1 MLSVAYFGKFLFL
14 CYNGLN
20 MDHRELVNIGLT
32 DKEAK
37 VYLAALELGKSP
49 VQKIAQK
56 AGVNRAT
63 TYVIIEGMMK
73 KGLMSSYHEDKKQ
86 FFFAESP
93 EKLSILFKNQEQ
105 ELNRKQEY
113 LEKLLPE
120 LKGLNVS
127 KEGRPVV
134 RYFEGKEGMRA
145 MSEEFFLTKHTEP
158 ARMIFSADLLKDIF
172 TEEEL
177 GDIRKKRTGK
187 KIKVRAIIND
197 EMKRLSDDKISE
209 RVKISRKEFPISSDI
224 AIFGNKVRIAT
235 QKGDLV
241 GLIIENKEISET
253 LKTLF
258 DLGWKQASL
267 LKKRDPRS

>member
-1 MLSVAYFGKFLFL
+1 
-14 CYNGLN
+14 
-20 MDHRELVNIGLT
+20 MDHRELVNLGLA

-63 TYVIIEGMMK
+63 TYVIIKGMMK

-105 ELNRKQEY
+105 ELKRKQEY

-145 MSEEFFLTKHTEP
+145 MGEEFFLTKHTEP
-158 ARMIFSADLLKDIF
+158 ARMIFSYDLLSNVF
-172 TEEEL
+172 SESEQAEM
-177 GDIRKKRTGK
+177 RKKRLK
-187 KIKVRAIIND
+187 KQVKVRSIMND
-197 EMKRLSDDKISE
+197 DLNRADADKVPFAEDVIVSA
-209 RVKISRKEFPISSDI
+209 KKYPITSDI
-224 AIFGNKVRIAT
+224 AFFGDKVRIAT

-241 GLIIENKEISET
+241 GLIIENKEIANT

-258 DLGWKQASL
+258 DLASKYAKTID
-267 LKKRDPRS
+267 KKKKDPGK

>member
-1 MLSVAYFGKFLFL
+1 
-14 CYNGLN
+14 
-20 MDHRELVNIGLT
+20 MDHRELVNLGLT

-105 ELNRKQEY
+105 ELKRKQEY

-120 LKGLNVS
+120 LKGLNVA

-145 MSEEFFLTKHTEP
+145 LAEEFYLSKHTDP
-158 ARMIFSADLLKDIF
+158 ARMIYSHDLLMDIF
-172 TEEEL
+172 S
-177 GDIRKKRTGK
+177 GDEIIAMRKRRQSGGTRVLSIVNDEQDKLK
-187 KIKVRAIIND
+187 SDAVKAIIPT
-197 EMKRLSDDKISE
+197 KKY
-209 RVKISRKEFPISSDI
+209 PITSDI
-224 AIFGNKVRIAT
+224 AIFGDKVRIAT
-235 QKGDLV
+235 QKGDLS
-241 GLIIENKEISET
+241 GMIIENKEISNT
-253 LKTLF
+253 LKILF
-258 DLGWKQASL
+258 DLAWEESKRVDKNK
-267 LKKRDPRS
+267 KKRSP